1 MKFCGSSIQI
11 RCYVNLQKVWVV
23 FYSEHLMKCLLVFDA
38 CRCLSHLFHA
48 SYTPRDVTKV
58 LCVFGIG
65 MHACAETKT
74 QTYTCMCSL
83 TC

>member
-1 MKFCGSSIQI
+1 MGSVLL
-11 RCYVNLQKVWVV
+11 RTFDEMFTCLWRLPV
-23 FYSEHLMKCLLVFDA
+23 FKSSF
-38 CRCLSHLFHA
+38 SHA

-58 LCVFGIG
+58 LCVSGIG

-74 QTYTCMCSL
+74 QTHTCMCSL